1 MMILEAR
8 FKTAKS
14 RKEYE
19 ESQNQKAHKYAEMPG
34 LKWKIY
40 AYNDEKSMATGIY
53 LFNDVQA
60 MNSHMAYLREGA
72 DKSDHVSDFE
82 MMVWDVQ
89 ETLSKI
95 AGAPI

>member
-1 MMILEAR
+1 MKILEAR

-19 ESQNQKAHKYAEMPG
+19 ESAKPQRYGAR
-34 LKWKIY
+34 WKIY
-40 AYNDEKSMATGIY
+40 AFNDEKSMATGIY
-53 LFNDVQA
+53 LFDDVQA

-89 ETLSKI
+89 EALSKI
-95 AGAPI
+95 TGAPI